1 MTIVQRGNELY
12 ALTDDIQ
19 VSAFLSCGWVK
30 YNPSAVKENVKEDVK
45 AEPEAEPVSE
55 PEVEPEAAA
64 EVKDDGLDGMSLKEL
79 RAIAKEKGINSF
91 QKGADVLREEIRSY
105 DSGDNN

>member
-19 VSAFLSCGWVK
+19 VSAFLSCGWVL
-30 YNPSAVKENVKEDVK
+30 YTPPAVKENVKEDVK
-45 AEPEAEPVSE
+45 AEPEVETVSE
-55 PEVEPEAAA
+55 PETEAAA

>member
-1 MTIVQRGNELY
+1 MTIVQKGNQLY

-30 YNPSAVKENVKEDVK
+30 YDPSVKKEVVKEDTVK
-45 AEPEAEPVSE
+45 AKPEDETK
-55 PEVEPEAAA
+55 VEPET
-64 EVKDDGLDGMSLKEL
+64 EVTDELDGMSLKEL

-91 QKGADVLREEIRSY
+91 QKNAETLREEIRKK
-105 DSGDNN
+105 

>member
-30 YNPSAVKENVKEDVK
+30 YDPSVKKEVVKEDKVEEK
-45 AEPEAEPVSE
+45 VEAVVETESE
-55 PEVEPEAAA
+55 TE
-64 EVKDDGLDGMSLKEL
+64 EVKEDGLDGMNLKEL
-79 RAIAKEKGINSF
+79 RAIAKEKGINCF
-91 QKGADVLREEIRSY
+91 QKNAETLREEIRKK
-105 DSGDNN
+105 

>member
-1 MTIVQRGNELY
+1 MTIVQKGNQLY

-30 YNPSAVKENVKEDVK
+30 YDPSVKKEVVKEDKVEEK
-45 AEPEAEPVSE
+45 VETVAETEPETV
-55 PEVEPEAAA
+55 
-64 EVKDDGLDGMSLKEL
+64 EVKDDGLDGMNLKEL

-91 QKGADVLREEIRSY
+91 QKNAETLREEIRKK
-105 DSGDNN
+105 

>member
-1 MTIVQRGNELY
+1 MTIVQKGNQLY

-30 YNPSAVKENVKEDVK
+30 YDPSVKKEVVKEDKVEEK
-45 AEPEAEPVSE
+45 VETESE
-55 PEVEPEAAA
+55 TV
-64 EVKDDGLDGMSLKEL
+64 EVKDDGLDGMNLKEL

-91 QKGADVLREEIRSY
+91 QKNAETLREEIRKK
-105 DSGDNN
+105 